1 MKKFLTFV
9 SLAVILFAC
18 LTAAFRMADMPRTYQ
33 GQEHRRRRCG
43 GDRAAEPRQD
53 PCRQ

>member
-18 LTAAFRMADMPRTYQ
+18 LTAATAPQTAL
-33 GQEHRRRRCG
+33 RR
-43 GDRAAEPRQD
+43 
-53 PCRQ
+53 

>member
-18 LTAAFRMADMPRTYQ
+18 FTAAVRMSAMPRTYD
-33 GQEHRRRRCG
+33 GKN
-43 GDRAAEPRQD
+43 ASVPVAVL
-53 PCRQ
+53 